1 MALELLQART
11 SGQQAQTQTVLLT
24 PDVRGTS
31 AEAELYSP
39 EGTLKATLT
48 PTLDTVDTTVSAL
61 GSTADVL
68 TLTSATG
75 VVVGREYWLGSASG
89 WQAKVRVISKDA
101 NVIRLEVPPPAAAAV
116 GDTFQGLAWSA
127 GILGSYLTTRAR
139 HYRIDWRVTSGSEVR
154 AYRQALHVVAM
165 QFRPPVTADDAK
177 RIAHQSHSGWA
188 KAEPYGTW
196 LRIAEEA
203 SDEVRKLLQK
213 DEDFP
218 HWVGD
223 QDAFRHA
230 GEIACRLELARRG
243 RIPAGFEGGAYIED
257 QSKALRTAVRD
268 AVGGV
273 WIDRDESNTVDA
285 GEVRSVRNIAIERA

>member
-11 SGQQAQTQTVLLT
+11 SGQQAQTQSVLLT

-39 EGTLKATLT
+39 EGTLKATLS
-48 PTLDTVDTTVSAL
+48 PTLDTVDTTV
-61 GSTADVL
+61 TAIGATTDLL

-75 VVVGREYWLGSASG
+75 VIVGREYWLGSASG
-89 WQAKVRVISKDA
+89 WSAKVRVVEKNG
-101 NVIRLEVPPPAAAAV
+101 NVVRLEVPPPGTPEVA
-116 GDTFQGLAWSA
+116 DTFQGIAWSVS
-127 GILGSYLTTRAR
+127 ILGSYLTTRAR
-139 HYRIDWRVTSGSEVR
+139 HYRIDWRVTGSEVR
-154 AYRQALHVVAM
+154 AYRQTLHVVAM

-188 KAEPYGTW
+188 RAEPYGTW

-230 GEIACRLELARRG
+230 GEIACRMELARRG
-243 RIPAGFEGGAYIED
+243 RIPSGFEGGVYIDD
-257 QSKALRTAVRD
+257 QSKALRIAVRD
-268 AVGGV
+268 ALGGV
-273 WIDRDESNTVDA
+273 WVDRDESNTVDA
-285 GEVRSVRNIAIERA
+285 GEVRSVRNIAVERA